1 MGNTGWLSRIARSCR
16 RALTDCAGSTLF
28 EVIVGIGILTAMGGV
43 ISGGLYQVLDSN
55 RTWSDD
61 VLATKDMRNAQ
72 SWFVSDAMNAM
83 TLSLADGAP
92 ATTTVA
98 LGWADSEGA
107 LHTSTYSRIGTNL
120 VRSFDG
126 TQTYVARRVVSSTF
140 SRSGQTVTFVINVTA
155 AEGEYES
162 STVNTY
168 LRLLD

>member
-1 MGNTGWLSRIARSCR
+1 MDKVDWLARTVRSCR
-16 RALTDCAGSTLF
+16 RAVTDRAGSTLF
-28 EVIVGIGILTAMGGV
+28 EVIVGVGILTAMGGF
-43 ISGGLYQVLDSN
+43 IGGGLYQVLNSN

-83 TLSLADGAP
+83 SVSVVDGAL

-98 LGWADSEGA
+98 LGWADSGGA
-107 LHTSTYSRIGTNL
+107 LHTSTYSRIGNNL
-120 VRSFDG
+120 VRNFDG
-126 TQTYVARRVVSSTF
+126 VDTNVARRVVSSAF

-155 AEGEYES
+155 AEGQFES